1 MKQRE
6 RERHE
11 ERDRERAREYVVL
24 TCSAVFSRFSIS
36 KLLVRDVGL
45 ATPSPDMPPPPAT
58 TVSCDMPGS
67 TNEGAGELSASGEYR
82 SLPVPSTQEEREREE
97 GV

>member
-1 MKQRE
+1 M
-6 RERHE
+6 
-11 ERDRERAREYVVL
+11 VL

-82 SLPVPSTQEEREREE
+82 SLPVPSTERERERGRSVSE
-97 GV
+97 REEYDNS